1 MLSKSQ
7 YTKFLYCQK
16 RFWLYKNKYNEQTA
30 PSDFA
35 KHLFN
40 QGKEVGVY
48 AYKYFPKGV
57 LVEDAWQN
65 SPAALNKTKELLK
78 TQNYIYEAAFQYNNL
93 IVFVDILEKN
103 KDGSYNII
111 EVKSS
116 TEVED
121 LHYEDLAVQKYVL
134 ENCGLKIHAC
144 YLMHLN
150 SQYIKT
156 TDEIDIKEL
165 FVLEDLTPDLKPCLD
180 IEETLKQMELLAK
193 EEEPKLGIMAKTK
206 CNNCEFFDYCWAD
219 LPKFSIYS
227 IPRLGLAGNKL
238 RDEGIL
244 DSRQVPPNY
253 FSSETKNRWV
263 EVFKTGKPYVNSG
276 AISTWLNNLKYP
288 LYYFDF
294 ETINFAIPY
303 FKNSRPYEHIAF
315 QFSLHIQK
323 EPHGALEH
331 KEFLFE
337 GKEDPRYACIEAIKK
352 YIGPVGSIIAHYA
365 TFEKDRIKDLSKM
378 PIPQEDRD
386 FLLSLINRFEDT
398 CEVFS
403 RYYFHPDFKGSASI
417 KKVLPVVCPKLT
429 YEGMKVANGGDAM
442 AAFML
447 LYFDKLPADK
457 AKELRKNLLAYCCLD
472 TLAMVKLIDFLYTCV

>member
-7 YTKFLYCQK
+7 YVKFLYCQK

-35 KHLFN
+35 KHLFS

-57 LVEDAWQN
+57 LVENAWQN
-65 SPAALNKTKELLK
+65 PPAALAKTKELLK

-116 TEVED
+116 TKVED
-121 LHYEDLAVQKYVL
+121 IHYEDVAVQKYVL

-156 TDEIDIKEL
+156 TDEVDIKEL
-165 FVLEDLTPDLKPCLD
+165 FVLEDLTPDLKPCLT
-180 IEETLKQMELLAK
+180 IEEILRQMETLAK

-206 CNNCEFFDYCWAD
+206 CNNCEFFDYCWSD
-219 LPKFSIYS
+219 LPKYSIYS
-227 IPRLGLAGNKL
+227 IPRLGLAGDKL
-238 RDEGIL
+238 RDENIL
-244 DSRQVPPNY
+244 DSRQVPPKY

-276 AISTWLNNLKYP
+276 AISAWLNNLKYP

-294 ETINFAIPY
+294 ETINFAIPH
-303 FKNSRPYEHIAF
+303 FKYSRPYEHIAF
-315 QFSLHIQK
+315 QFSLHIQR

-337 GKEDPRYACIEAIKK
+337 GKEDPRYGCIEAIKK

-365 TFEKDRIKDLSKM
+365 TFEKDKLKDLAKM
-378 PIPQEDRD
+378 PIAQEDKD

-417 KKVLPVVCPKLT
+417 KKVLPVVCPELT
-429 YEGMKVANGGDAM
+429 YEGMEVANGGDAM

-457 AKELRKNLLAYCCLD
+457 AKELRKNLLDYCCLD
-472 TLAMVKLIDFLYTCV
+472 TLAMAKLIDFLYTCV